1 MATTARRAKAFVW
14 EQLPPMPTKRVYC
27 TPAACAG
34 QLYVAGGC
42 DASGAPLDCLEALA
56 PDASQWTRLAPMPTA
71 RAGVGVAALGK
82 QLLALGGVDG
92 QQRPVAAV
100 EAFCTEERRWE
111 RKAPLPEPIMGMAVI
126 VKDCRVF
133 VAGGMGADTTPL
145 ATLWEYE
152 AVRDAWRALAPMPTP
167 RYAATAF
174 VRGGKIYVLG
184 GRQGKNPVTAF
195 EVYDVEAGTWARFPD
210 LPTKRAFAGHALADR
225 ALYSLGGLEQPGLH
239 NYYSRPT
246 FVSTVETFDFTQG
259 GWVRSTRARS
269 MRERRADFVAGFLGG
284 RVLAIGGLGNQTS
297 PLASVEGLDPERGR
311 WESLASMPT
320 PRCSCSCVALDGRLL
335 LVGGV
340 SQGPSDAVEA
350 LGVLDDV

>member
-56 PDASQWTRLAPMPTA
+56 PDASQWTKLAPMPTA

-82 QLLALGGVDG
+82 RLLALGGVDG

-126 VKDCRVF
+126 VK
-133 VAGGMGADTTPL
+133 
-145 ATLWEYE
+145 
-152 AVRDAWRALAPMPTP
+152 
-167 RYAATAF
+167 
-174 VRGGKIYVLG
+174 G

-259 GWVRSTRARS
+259 GWVRSSRARS

-350 LGVLDDV
+350 LGVRDDV